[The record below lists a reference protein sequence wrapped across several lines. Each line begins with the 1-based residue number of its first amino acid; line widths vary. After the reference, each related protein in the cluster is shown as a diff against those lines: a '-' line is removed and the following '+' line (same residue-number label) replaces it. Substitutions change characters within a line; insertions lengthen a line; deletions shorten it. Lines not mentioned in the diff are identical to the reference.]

1 MMKNLSEAQN
11 IGKVLEVK
19 LNKIGIHS
27 IDELK
32 RMGAEAAFAQ
42 IKAIEPNAARSVL
55 FSLDGAI
62 SGVRWH
68 SLNESRKNE
77 LRNFFNELEQRN

>member
-1 MMKNLSEAQN
+1 
-11 IGKVLEVK
+11 
-19 LNKIGIHS
+19 
-27 IDELK
+27 
-32 RMGAEAAFAQ
+32 MGAEAAFAQ